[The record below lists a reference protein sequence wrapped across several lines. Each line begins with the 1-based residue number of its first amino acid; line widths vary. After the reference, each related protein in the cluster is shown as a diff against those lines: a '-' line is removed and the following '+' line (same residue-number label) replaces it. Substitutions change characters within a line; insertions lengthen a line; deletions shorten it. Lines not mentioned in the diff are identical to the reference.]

1 MLLGESTRSEAVA
14 DIPVEDYIR
23 LHVLAED
30 NTRQAQAL
38 KLAVR
43 DAVLECSRELL
54 KDCDN
59 AEEAWETLGDNLSRL
74 EAAALSRARLEGCG
88 APVAAQMGVFAFPDR
103 SYGAVCVPAG
113 EYRALRVVIGAG
125 QGRNWWCVLFPSLCL
140 PEGVEPGAPI
150 VFHSAVIDWL
160 GSLFG
165 GAR

>member
-1 MLLGESTRSEAVA
+1 MLLGESIRTEAVA

-23 LHVLAED
+23 LHVLAKD
-30 NTRQAQAL
+30 NTREAQAL
-38 KLAVR
+38 KLVVR
-43 DAVLECSRELL
+43 DAVLDCSRALL
-54 KDCDN
+54 KDCDSP
-59 AEEAWETLGDNLSRL
+59 EEAWQILGDNLPQL
-74 EAAALSRARLEGCG
+74 EEAALLRARLEGCD
-88 APVAAQMGVFAFPDR
+88 APVTAQLGVFAFPDR
-103 SYGAVCVPAG
+103 NYGAVHVPAG